1 MKTKKTQILFYIIAI
16 LVVFFAG
23 TVNLAFA
30 ELPSG
35 DPISLVEVEGIIE
48 RIAQFLIVVGV
59 IIAVIFIILAG
70 VKYMVAGSDEAGIK
84 KAREMLKSGIIGAA
98 IVLGVGVIIQTVASI
113 VTRNFFGGW
122 FY

>member
-1 MKTKKTQILFYIIAI
+1 M
-16 LVVFFAG
+16 VVFFAG

-59 IIAVIFIILAG
+59 IIAVIFIILSG
-70 VKYMVAGSDEAGIK
+70 VKYMVAGSDEAGAK